1 MKNTNVIKILGKKKK
16 FYYINCILSIVY
28 GSCAP
33 FSILAT
39 SYFVNSLSQ
48 INDNELFNMIVPA
61 IILIVSY
68 LLPIVDIFIDYNNNI
83 INNQLDIEWNT
94 YVSEMISKIPYSEY
108 ENQETYDKIKQISE
122 NNLYIKKITFAQL
135 IISSVTNILLFAYIL
150 VKASIILLISLM
162 IVTPF
167 VGFFISKL
175 AKNRYK
181 ANYEINLNRRKT
193 YYKSS
198 LLRDYTFAKEVRI
211 NNSAS
216 YMVKDWENNQKVLD
230 KKNLNIKMKY
240 GLLSKFISNFEY
252 FIVLANLIIILVLF
266 LNEYISIGLFIGLS
280 TNIFSIKF
288 LTKFSRIVDLNK
300 NIKLLNSTCCSMKD
314 IIKNDN
320 QNPVSISKS
329 IKKIEFKN
337 VYFKYPKST
346 EYVLN
351 DVSFSCS
358 LHEKI
363 AIVGENG
370 AGKTTLIKL
379 LLGLYEPTSGHILL
393 DDIDIS
399 QYSNEDKAAI
409 FGVSFQDYGKFSMS
423 IRENIMMNDKM
434 FNENDFEILKYLGI
448 DIIAQ
453 NFEKGTETILGK
465 NFGESVELSGG
476 QWQNIAIARTL
487 IGKKSVYIF
496 DEPTAQMDP
505 LREIEIFQKI
515 ITKTF
520 DKISIFVTHRLGFTK
535 NVDKILMIKNNS
547 LCEVGSFDELIRIK
561 GDFFRLYESQK
572 NLYVQENVNDE

>member
-1 MKNTNVIKILGKKKK
+1 MKNKNVIKMLGKKKK

-48 INDNELFNMIVPA
+48 ISDNELFNMIVPA